1 MNVMNII
8 IIIMSISAKV
18 AGKWKPHHKFPAV
31 EQGSLTKSKDLLSST
46 SHSGVPSTAVA
57 CGSPWGNHI
66 IRLWLRTV
74 EEGNAW
80 QCDGQVA
87 RLLRLHTCDELW
99 VAPEEEKDKDT
110 ADQGYLHLPTKGC

>member
-1 MNVMNII
+1 
-8 IIIMSISAKV
+8 MSISAKV
-18 AGKWKPHHKFPAV
+18 AGQFDQKQRLVGQYFPV
-31 EQGSLTKSKDLLSST
+31 GSHPLKYGAAANNIRGRSLKIEPMQQWRPF
-46 SHSGVPSTAVA
+46 HSCRMRITMGEPE
-57 CGSPWGNHI
+57 
-66 IRLWLRTV
+66 V